1 MNVMIAAQSPE
12 ATHVAAPRIIRTQKF
27 ITAIANGVVVI
38 STEFVDKCLDS
49 SKRPDPNKYLLKD
62 KEGEHNLGCTLS
74 VVRERALANKGQLL
88 KGYHVFSTENNFD
101 IYKAI
106 CEANG
111 GKCLLFKGRSQS
123 LSITRRATEDDD
135 SDAEQTEDPERKGMV
150 YLVSSAEAEDKKLW
164 PKFNSMALD
173 AEKTPR
179 IVKNDWLTAALLR
192 QKIEW
197 HDDYRQQGS
206 SVG

>member
-1 MNVMIAAQSPE
+1 MIVQQSSE
-12 ATHVAAPRIIRTQKF
+12 CTHVAAPRIIRTQKF
-27 ITAIANGVVVI
+27 ITAIANGAVVI
-38 STEFVDKCLDS
+38 STEFVEKCLES
-49 SKRPDPNKYLLKD
+49 SKRPDPDKYPLKD
-62 KEGEHNLGCTLS
+62 KQGEHQLGCTLS
-74 VVRERALANKGQLL
+74 VVRERALANQGRLL
-88 KGYHVFSTENNFD
+88 KGYHVFSTETNFD

-123 LSITRRATEDDD
+123 LAITSRATDDDDD
-135 SDAEQTEDPERKGMV
+135 SETERDEDPERQGMV

-164 PKFNSMALD
+164 PKFRSMALD
-173 AEKTPR
+173 AKKTPR

-192 QKIEW
+192 QKVEW
-197 HDDYRQQGS
+197 SEVYRQEGS